1 MATTLQV
8 TPRLWQLKLGVVN
21 SFLLKTEDGLLI
33 IDTGYPGS
41 ADQLFAAVRET
52 GHDPADIRHLLL
64 THCHIDHV
72 GSAAEVLRRT
82 GARTYAHPIDAAL
95 ITQGQTARAATTVSP
110 GLIPALVYRFFI
122 KNKGTHCEPL
132 PIDELLHH
140 GDMMPLAGGIEIIHC
155 PGHSAGHIAL
165 LLREDD
171 VLVAADV
178 CSHVL
183 GLDYSTVNEDITLAR
198 QSLLRV
204 ADYGFEQAVFG
215 HGNPLVK
222 QASHQLR
229 AKFSIGLPAQPASGE
244 KSLYSYIAG

>member
-21 SFLLKTEDGLLI
+21 SFLLKTEDGLLL

-52 GHDPADIRHLLL
+52 GHDPVDIRHLLL
-64 THCHIDHV
+64 THCHIDHA
-72 GSAAEVLRRT
+72 GSAAEVRRRT
-82 GARTYAHPIDAAL
+82 GARTYAHAIDAAL
-95 ITQGQTARAATTVSP
+95 ITQGKTERSGTKVTR

-122 KNKGTHCEPL
+122 KNKGSHCEPL
-132 PIDELLHH
+132 PIDEPLQH
-140 GDMMPLAGGIEIIHC
+140 GDMLPLAGGIEIIHC

-165 LLREDD
+165 LVRQED
-171 VLVAADV
+171 VLVAADL

-183 GLDYSTVNEDITLAR
+183 GLGYSTVNEDITLAQ
-198 QSLLRV
+198 QSILQV

-222 QASHQLR
+222 QASHQLQT
-229 AKFSIGLPAQPASGE
+229 KFSTGLPAQPASGE
-244 KSLYSYIAG
+244 KSIYEYIAG

>member
-21 SFLLKTEDGLLI
+21 RFLLKTEDGLLL

-52 GHDPADIRHLLL
+52 GHDPADIRHLVL
-64 THCHIDHV
+64 THCHIDHA
-72 GSAAEVLRRT
+72 GSAAEVRQRT
-82 GARTYAHPIDAAL
+82 GARTYAHAIDVAL
-95 ITQGQTARAATTVSP
+95 ITQGKTERADTKVSP
-110 GLIPALVYRFFI
+110 GLIAALVYQFFI
-122 KNKGTHCEPL
+122 KNKGSQCEPL
-132 PIDELLHH
+132 PIDEPLQH
-140 GDMMPLAGGIEIIHC
+140 GDMLPLAGGIEIIHC

-171 VLVAADV
+171 VLVAADL

-183 GLDYSTVNEDITLAR
+183 GLNYSTVNEDIKLAQR
-198 QSLLRV
+198 SILEV

-222 QASHQLR
+222 QASQQLK
-229 AKFSIGLPAQPASGE
+229 AKFSKGLASQPVAGE
-244 KSLYSYIAG
+244 KSFQGYIAG